1 MNKKITGIIAY
12 LGWPGWLIAYLAGD
26 KEGAKFHLNQAGV
39 LAIASIAL
47 TVLAWVPLIG
57 WLTGILSLVVGV
69 FELVGLIYA
78 AQDQEKALPLVGG
91 ITLLK

>member
-1 MNKKITGIIAY
+1 MDKKITGIIAY
-12 LGWPGWLIAYLAGD
+12 IGWIGWLIAYLAGD

-39 LAIASIAL
+39 LALASVL
-47 TVLAWVPLIG
+47 VSVLAWIPIIR

-69 FELVGLIYA
+69 FCIVGIIYA
-78 AQDQEKALPLVGG
+78 AQDQEKALPLIGG